1 MNAGF
6 KDMLEVD
13 FLLSGADNMISL
25 SSPKMKVKNTPF
37 ARTFATFPVSFL
49 EPCLV

>member
-1 MNAGF
+1 MIAGF

-13 FLLSGADNMISL
+13 SLLSGADNMISL
-25 SSPKMKVKNTPF
+25 SSPKMKVKTPF
-37 ARTFATFPVSFL
+37 ARTFATFPVSFS